1 MTAAGSPGE
10 PAARSDDGDRW
21 QAQRGLRSEPV
32 GTDELIAI
40 PPRYAL
46 PVSLL
51 AGGLVLWWVYAVEP
65 TPYRPLH
72 LLGSGLAALV
82 LLAAQADGWVR
93 SGRRGE
99 GERRLA
105 LGGQGAAAVALLL
118 LGAQGP
124 GALGLYLVVVN
135 APALGPLGAVVA
147 AAVWLF
153 YAFQTV
159 AGALAQH
166 HLEMTPLAAGLLG
179 PVLAYLGSACARM
192 LRRERVRQATQ
203 LERERLA
210 REVHDVLAHTLSAL
224 AVQLEAARAL
234 AQQRPGDPAVEA
246 TLGRCQHLV
255 REGLVEAR
263 RAVAT
268 LRGDDLPGP
277 EQLSR
282 LAEDFER
289 DTGIPCRLEVEG
301 RPARLAPDARLAV
314 YRAAQE
320 ALSNVRKHAE
330 ATEVR
335 IRLAYRRSDLDLT
348 VEDRG
353 RPKPAL
359 SPGGYGLSGIRERV
373 AFLGGT
379 LEAGPVDGG
388 FRVRLS
394 VPV

>member
-1 MTAAGSPGE
+1 M
-10 PAARSDDGDRW
+10 
-21 QAQRGLRSEPV
+21 
-32 GTDELIAI
+32 GTDELVAI

-51 AGGLVLWWVYAVEP
+51 TGGLVLWWVYLIEP
-65 TPYRPLH
+65 IPYRPPH
-72 LLGSGLAALV
+72 VLGVGLAALG
-82 LLAAQADGWVR
+82 LLAAQADTWVR
-93 SGRRGE
+93 SGRRGDV
-99 GERRLA
+99 ERLLA
-105 LGGQGAAAVALLL
+105 LGGQGVAAIALLL
-118 LGAQGP
+118 LGDQGP
-124 GALGLYLVVVN
+124 GALGLYLVAIN
-135 APALGPLGAVVA
+135 APPLGLLGTVVA
-147 AAVWLF
+147 AVVWLF
-153 YAFQTV
+153 YGFQVIT
-159 AGALAQH
+159 GALAQH
-166 HLEMTPLAAGLLG
+166 HLEATSLVANLLG
-179 PVLAYLGSACARM
+179 PVLAYLGSACARV
-192 LRRERVRQATQ
+192 LRRERVRLATQ

-246 TLGRCQHLV
+246 TLDRCQRLV

-277 EQLSR
+277 EQLFR
-282 LAEDFER
+282 LVEDFER
-289 DTGIPCRLEVEG
+289 GTGIPCRLEVEG
-301 RPARLAPDARLAV
+301 QPARLAPDARLAV

-335 IRLAYRRSDLDLT
+335 IRLAYRRSGIDLT

-353 RPKPAL
+353 RPKPSLA
-359 SPGGYGLSGIRERV
+359 PGGYGLTGIRERV

-379 LEAGPVDGG
+379 LEAGPIDGG